1 MVIDQSL
8 ISTGFP
14 LVGGAAIGFGTGY
27 LLRKLLKLA
36 FIALGLLSLLLGY
49 LEYKHWISVNW
60 GNVETGTSTIMT
72 HIVNK
77 IATIT
82 QQMNHEVTVAGLGLL
97 GFAPG
102 VLLGFYKG

>member
-1 MVIDQSL
+1 MVIDL

-60 GNVETGTSTIMT
+60 GNVETEPL
-72 HIVNK
+72 
-77 IATIT
+77 
-82 QQMNHEVTVAGLGLL
+82 Q
-97 GFAPG
+97 
-102 VLLGFYKG
+102 

>member
-8 ISTGFP
+8 ISTGFS

-27 LLRKLLKLA
+27 LLRTLQKLA

-60 GNVETGTSTIMT
+60 GNVERGTSTIMT
-72 HIVNK
+72 HTVNK
-77 IATIT
+77 IAAIT
-82 QQMNHEVTVAGLGLL
+82 QQMNHEVTVTGLGLL
-97 GFAPG
+97 GFAQG